1 MVTMAAP
8 LSTPRVN
15 PTQDAAIA
23 NVARD
28 EGRGRLY
35 VSIADRC
42 GDALIEAFTRLA
54 RAYYG
59 RQS

>member
-8 LSTPRVN
+8 LSSPRTD
-15 PTQDAAIA
+15 PTATQAIER
-23 NVARD
+23 VARD

-42 GDALIEAFTRLA
+42 GDALVEAFERVA